1 MSFEQ
6 IVLGLAGQGEELRW
20 KVTPSH
26 EYALAGLPGEI
37 IAAGDA
43 GVHAEALRLL
53 AWEEPDA
60 IQDVAYQT
68 T

>member
-1 MSFEQ
+1 M
-6 IVLGLAGQGEELRW
+6 
-20 KVTPSH
+20 TPSH
-26 EYALAGLPGEI
+26 EYALAGLPGEV

-53 AWEEPDA
+53 AWDEPDCG
-60 IQDVAYQT
+60 QDVAYQT